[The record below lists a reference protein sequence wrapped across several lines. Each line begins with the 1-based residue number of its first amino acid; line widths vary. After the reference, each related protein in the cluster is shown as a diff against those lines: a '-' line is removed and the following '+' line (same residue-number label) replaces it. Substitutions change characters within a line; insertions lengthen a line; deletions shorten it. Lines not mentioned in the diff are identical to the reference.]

1 MLIALLLGLGIISS
15 LSLEKMMISLMD
27 MRKGLEAI
35 SKSMRQSID
44 QMKALEGTVDVLK
57 KSDKDFQELRD
68 MKGEIEK
75 SKESIHK
82 IGKDLG
88 MIGEGFG
95 VIKND
100 LTAISGNVKVVS
112 DELGAMAG
120 DMKELIKSVE
130 AINSE
135 MQESYIGFFNYLNEY
150 VNNVDGIMQNIDAVE
165 ANIKRSSD
173 IIARNKLA
181 DSQKIIDRM
190 KEDLRRYRRFVNDLG
205 ETTSTQQISEIKK
218 RLVDYGT
225 RIQKDAKQLRNS
237 TWAMVDARYKNALS
251 VASRANTS
259 ASDAINNSAKFVGK
273 VKESTDVAIKSSSL
287 LGKLTERLTMAI
299 TNVDKSLGQV
309 PEAIGKATK
318 SMDMVKESMVGTE
331 TAMKSTEGSVK
342 QGRFIRIVLI
352 VVCLI
357 AVAFG
362 VFVVYGVYRI
372 IVNPLSR
379 FTSGVRQASEYD
391 LTVSIE
397 DKGTSGEIKELID
410 GFNRLMKNI
419 RESIKG
425 VHGLSASVFE
435 RSQEFNSLSSKITND
450 MGKQAYG
457 TGRSLV
463 AVQEMSATITDIAKN
478 TESAASSAN
487 EANAS
492 AEKGLAVVN
501 NTTGSMREIASS
513 LDTALTGVSELSE
526 DSKKISEI
534 TQIINEIADQ
544 TNLLALNAAIE
555 AARAGEQGRGF
566 AVVADE
572 VRKLAERTGSATQ
585 DISDMIRRIQARIEH
600 NVKEMNECGRKSE
613 DGVRNA
619 AEAGEAL
626 QQINEA
632 IGKVN
637 DMTNRI
643 VAAIEEQSAA
653 SNEVAEGISNINII
667 SEETNRSAAE
677 LAKHAQ
683 ELLHLAESLR
693 KQVSI
698 FKV

>member
-1 MLIALLLGLGIISS
+1 
-15 LSLEKMMISLMD
+15 
-27 MRKGLEAI
+27 
-35 SKSMRQSID
+35 
-44 QMKALEGTVDVLK
+44 
-57 KSDKDFQELRD
+57 
-68 MKGEIEK
+68 
-75 SKESIHK
+75 
-82 IGKDLG
+82 
-88 MIGEGFG
+88 
-95 VIKND
+95 
-100 LTAISGNVKVVS
+100 
-112 DELGAMAG
+112 
-120 DMKELIKSVE
+120 
-130 AINSE
+130 
-135 MQESYIGFFNYLNEY
+135 
-150 VNNVDGIMQNIDAVE
+150 
-165 ANIKRSSD
+165 
-173 IIARNKLA
+173 
-181 DSQKIIDRM
+181 
-190 KEDLRRYRRFVNDLG
+190 
-205 ETTSTQQISEIKK
+205 
-218 RLVDYGT
+218 
-225 RIQKDAKQLRNS
+225 
-237 TWAMVDARYKNALS
+237 
-251 VASRANTS
+251 
-259 ASDAINNSAKFVGK
+259 
-273 VKESTDVAIKSSSL
+273 
-287 LGKLTERLTMAI
+287 
-299 TNVDKSLGQV
+299 
-309 PEAIGKATK
+309 
-318 SMDMVKESMVGTE
+318 
-331 TAMKSTEGSVK
+331 
-342 QGRFIRIVLI
+342 
-352 VVCLI
+352 
-357 AVAFG
+357 
-362 VFVVYGVYRI
+362 
-372 IVNPLSR
+372 
-379 FTSGVRQASEYD
+379 
-391 LTVSIE
+391 
-397 DKGTSGEIKELID
+397 
-410 GFNRLMKNI
+410 
-419 RESIKG
+419 
-425 VHGLSASVFE
+425 
-435 RSQEFNSLSSKITND
+435 

-585 DISDMIRRIQARIEH
+585 DISEMIRRIQARIEH